1 MSTLNKAHGILFI
14 LTILTGTALV
24 GSMPY
29 GLAQNGTTENGIIS
43 SDAVWTQAGSPYSLI
58 GPVAVAQGVTLTIQ
72 PGAVVNLNSYY
83 MQVNGTL
90 TAIGTSAN
98 PIQINGGS
106 SMDVNN
112 PFGPFTPAGITF
124 YPSSTSWNE
133 QDGSGCIISN
143 AVFNSTQ
150 IAVDASSKITNT
162 QGAAL
167 LIEGGSP
174 VISDNSQ
181 LSILEWGGSPSI
193 SGNTLDYGI
202 SVSAGSPTI
211 TDNTITG
218 GGNVAI
224 ALGPRYPID
233 ETDVSFVSGNTITGD
248 YSMGIVAS
256 GIATIQ
262 NNLLLVYSSST
273 GISVGGSQTD
283 VTIQDNTVV
292 GSTNCLIIENTM
304 TGNLTIANN
313 NFEEITKYLVDCETA
328 NNINAANN
336 WWGTTNQT
344 VISQSIHDSKDDFN
358 LGTVTF
364 VPFLTAPNPQAP
376 TPTTQTPTPS
386 PTSSPSPSPAP
397 TFYSPSPASTASTTK
412 PHGPFDFS
420 VPAAVFVAVVAIL
433 LVLIVS
439 LLVLL
444 LFAKHR
450 ETAE

>member
-1 MSTLNKAHGILFI
+1 MSHFHKTLGILLI
-14 LTILTGTALV
+14 LAVLAGIALV

-43 SDAVWTQAGSPYSLI
+43 SDAIWTRGGSPYSLT
-58 GPVAVAQGVTLTIQ
+58 GPVAVAQGITLTIQ
-72 PGAVVNLNSYY
+72 PGAMVNLNSYY

-90 TAIGTSAN
+90 IAIGTNAN
-98 PIQINGGS
+98 PIQISGGS

-150 IAVDASSKITNT
+150 IAIDASSKITNT

-167 LIEGGSP
+167 LIEGGSS
-174 VISDNSQ
+174 VISDNSH

-193 SGNTLDYGI
+193 SGNTLG
-202 SVSAGSPTI
+202 SGVTVSAGSPTI

-218 GGNVAI
+218 GGNFAI
-224 ALGPRYPID
+224 ALGSRYALD
-233 ETDVSFVSGNTITGD
+233 ETDVSFVSGNTITGN
-248 YSMGIVAS
+248 YNMCIIAS
-256 GIATIQ
+256 GEATIQ
-262 NNLLLVYSSST
+262 NNLLLIQSSLV
-273 GISVGGSQTD
+273 GIKASGPQSD
-283 VTIQDNTVV
+283 ITIQDNTVV
-292 GSTNCLIIENTM
+292 GSSTGILVDSTM
-304 TGNLTIANN
+304 TGNLTLANN
-313 NFEEITKYLVDCETA
+313 NFEEISRYLIDCETP

-336 WWGTTNQT
+336 WWGTTNQS
-344 VISQSIHDSKDDFN
+344 VISQSIRDSKDDFN

-376 TPTTQTPTPS
+376 TIPTQTSTPIPTA
-386 PTSSPSPSPAP
+386 SPSPSPALSFSSP
-397 TFYSPSPASTASTTK
+397 TPSSTSASTTK
-412 PHGPFDFS
+412 PAGPLAFS
-420 VPAAVFVAVVAIL
+420 VPATVFVTVVAIL
-433 LVLIVS
+433 LAAIAS

-444 LFAKHR
+444 YARHR
-450 ETAE
+450 KSH